1 MSGNLLHTEGISMK
15 IKTYTTLPEE
25 AKHIR
30 LTVFWEEQGFVKEFD
45 EVDSIAVHLV
55 AFQDGQAVGTCRYY
69 ETETKGEYA
78 IGRIAVLRTLRGQG
92 LGGKLVREAEAQIKA
107 RGGNRTHIGAQVQA
121 IPFYEKIGYTPVG
134 DRYMDEHVPHQGMEK
149 EL

>member
-1 MSGNLLHTEGISMK
+1 MAIEIR
-15 IKTYTTLPEE
+15 TYKALPEE
-25 AKHIR
+25 AKSIR

-45 EVDSIAVHLV
+45 EVDSVAVHLV
-55 AFQDGQAVGTCRYY
+55 AFQNGQAVGTCRYY

-78 IGRIAVLRTLRGQG
+78 IGRIAVLHTLRGQG

-107 RGGNRTHIGAQVQA
+107 CGGNRTHIGAQVQA

-134 DRYMDEHVPHQGMEK
+134 GRYMDEHVPHQGMEK
-149 EL
+149 ELL